1 MPNLASTVDSLDQVP
16 EAARPFY
23 IQKDGKY
30 VVALDGAPSG
40 FVSAADLATAN
51 GKIVEF
57 RDNNIA
63 LAKEVETL
71 RPLKSQFEGIDPIA
85 AKDAIAK
92 VAELGKKGVK
102 GEDDVQKLV
111 TSAVEAALKP
121 VKEQLTASQQATETE
136 RKRADESTLRQTIT
150 AQFLK
155 AGGKAK
161 AVDFIVTQAASAF
174 KVENGV
180 VAAQPNKFSTERP
193 GEPLGVEEW
202 IGSLTKEHDY
212 AFASSTG
219 SGAAPA
225 NGGASQLRPGQQVL
239 RDPTPQQ
246 LGEFATKI
254 AKGEYKVEYTNK

>member
-1 MPNLASTVDSLDQVP
+1 MPNLAPIVDSLDKVP
-16 EAARPFY
+16 EAVRPFY
-23 IQKDGKY
+23 VQKDGKY
-30 VVALDGAPSG
+30 VIALDGAPSG
-40 FVSAADLATAN
+40 FVPAGDLALAN
-51 GKIVEF
+51 GKVVEF
-57 RDNNIA
+57 RDTNIA

-102 GEDDVQKLV
+102 GEDDLQKLV
-111 TSAVEAALKP
+111 SSAVEAALKP
-121 VKEQLTASQQATETE
+121 VKEQLTASQHATESE
-136 RKRADESTLRQTIT
+136 RKRADDSTLRQTIT
-150 AQFLK
+150 AGFLK

-161 AVDFIVTQAASAF
+161 AVDFIVGQAAAAF
-174 KVENGV
+174 KVENGAV
-180 VAAQPNKFSTERP
+180 TAQPNKFSTERP

-212 AFASSTG
+212 AFGSSTG

-225 NGGASQLRPGQQVL
+225 NAGGSTLRPGQQVL

-246 LGEFATKI
+246 LGEFASAIK
-254 AKGEYKVEYTNK
+254 KGEYKVEYTNK